1 MTKATINKALNYF
14 LNSYLCAGVA
24 GSVLGLSIAA
34 IVIASTPPAHAGQV
48 KTLVLEDTEVV
59 SGVRLC
65 TYNNAGEVEVV
76 KRKEWQQCPYT
87 VTVEA
92 D

>member
-1 MTKATINKALNYF
+1 MTKTTINKAFTYF
-14 LNSYLCAGVA
+14 LNSYLCAAVA
-24 GSVLGLSIAA
+24 RSLLGLSIAA
-34 IVIASTPPAHAGQV
+34 ILIASSTIARANQV
-48 KTLVLEDTEVV
+48 KTLVLEDSKVA

-76 KRKEWQQCPYT
+76 QRKEWQHCPHTIT
-87 VTVEA
+87 VDV